1 MREDTKKEE
10 NLLSRLRDMFKSTIT
25 PVALIILFVFFVF
38 PVLSVASDMRIITEK
53 ARQELANA
61 KKVAKESREQIIMDR
76 STLKSKLKAVRQNV
90 DTLKSSTTLL
100 KDELTTLTE
109 QYKELTNRQA
119 DNELE
124 MNELSGTVRTLAQD
138 LTIMLNTSLFTS
150 FNPERIEKIKPI
162 LSKERFP
169 GIDDMR
175 SLTDILFSEAQFTG
189 GVSLQKGKFIDRA
202 GLQQLGEILIVGPF
216 TAIYR
221 IGDDVG
227 FLQPGRGDLL
237 TALPVLPDR
246 KVRNQLSAYMDGDT
260 DSIIFDPSGGAA
272 LKQVTHRVT
281 YIERIRD
288 GGFFVWPI
296 LAIGLAALLI
306 VLERIIFLS
315 RVHTNT
321 DKIMGE
327 VNELANAENWDECEE
342 VINSK
347 PGRPVCNILKAGF
360 AGRCYDRETVDS
372 ILQEAILR
380 EVPRL
385 ERFLAVL
392 HVFAAIAPLLG
403 LLGTVT
409 GMIATFHVITLY
421 GTGDPRLM
429 AGGISEALITTMLG
443 LCVAIPIM
451 LAHTFLSRQVDHI
464 IDDMEEKAVG
474 LSNIFMR
481 GCCHTG
487 KNE

>member
-1 MREDTKKEE
+1 MREGTVIE
-10 NLLSRLRDMFKSTIT
+10 SRLLDKFKPAIIPVFIIIFFSFT
-25 PVALIILFVFFVF
+25 PALSIAI
-38 PVLSVASDMRIITEK
+38 DMRVVTEK
-53 ARQELANA
+53 ARQELAEA
-61 KKVAKESREQIIMDR
+61 KKEALDSRKQITMDR
-76 STLKSKLKAVRQNV
+76 NTLKSKLIAVRQSV
-90 DTLKSSTTLL
+90 STLQNSTTRLE
-100 KDELTTLTE
+100 DELAILTE
-109 QYKELTNRQA
+109 QHKELTSRQA
-119 DNELE
+119 NDEME
-124 MNELSGTVRTLAQD
+124 MNELSGTVLTLAQD
-138 LTIMLNTSLFTS
+138 LTIMLNASLFTP
-150 FNPERIEKIKPI
+150 FTPDRLLKIEPI

-175 SLTDILFSEAQFTG
+175 SLANILFSETQFTG
-189 GVSLQKGKFIDRA
+189 GVSLQKGAIIDRA
-202 GLQQLGEILIVGPF
+202 GTEQLAEILLVGPF

-221 IGDDVG
+221 IENEVG
-227 FLQPGRGDLL
+227 FLTSQHDNLL
-237 TALPVLPDR
+237 TALPVLPDK
-246 KVRNQLSAYMDGDT
+246 KVRRQLSAYMDGST
-260 DSIIFDPSGGAA
+260 DSLIFDPSGGIA

-296 LAIGLAALLI
+296 LAIGVIALLI

-321 DKIMGE
+321 DKIMGK
-327 VNELANAENWDECEE
+327 VNELADAECWDECKE
-342 VINSK
+342 VINSQ

-443 LCVAIPIM
+443 LCIAIPIM
-451 LAHTFLSRQVDHI
+451 LVHTFLSRQVDHI

-481 GCCHTG
+481 SSCHTG
-487 KNE
+487 NNG

>member
-1 MREDTKKEE
+1 MRENSTRDK
-10 NLLSRLRDMFKSTIT
+10 NLLSRLCYMFKPAIL
-25 PVALIILFVFFVF
+25 PVALIIFFAF
-38 PVLSVASDMRIITEK
+38 TPDLSMASDMRVVTEK
-53 ARQELANA
+53 ARQELAEA
-61 KKVAKESREQIIMDR
+61 KKEALENRRQISMDR
-76 STLKSKLKAVRQNV
+76 NTLENELKAVRQNV
-90 DTLKSSTTLL
+90 TKLETSTSQL
-100 KDELTTLTE
+100 KDELSILTE
-109 QYKELTNRQA
+109 QYEELTSKQA
-119 DNELE
+119 DDELE

-138 LTIMLNTSLFTS
+138 LIIMLNASLFTPL
-150 FNPERIEKIKPI
+150 NPDRVEKIKPI
-162 LSKERFP
+162 LSKDRFP

-175 SLTDILFSEAQFTG
+175 DIADVLFSEAQFTG
-189 GVSLQKGKFIDRA
+189 GVSLQKGTFIDRS
-202 GLQQLGEILIVGPF
+202 GHEQLGEILLVGSF
-216 TAIYR
+216 TAMYR
-221 IGDDVG
+221 FEGETG
-227 FLQPGRGDLL
+227 FLKSQQGNLL
-237 TALPVLPDR
+237 TALPVLPSR
-246 KVRNQLSAYMDGDT
+246 KIRNQLSAYMDGDS
-260 DSIIFDPSGGAA
+260 DLIIFDPSGGAA

-296 LAIGLAALLI
+296 LAIGVIALLM
-306 VLERIIFLS
+306 VLERLIFLS
-315 RVHTNT
+315 RVRTNT

-327 VNELANAENWDECEE
+327 VSELAAAEKWEECEE

-347 PGRPVCNILKAGF
+347 PGRPVYNILKAGL

-385 ERFLAVL
+385 ERFLAIL

-409 GMIATFHVITLY
+409 GMIATFHVITLF

-443 LCVAIPIM
+443 LSVAVPIM

-474 LSNIFMR
+474 LSSIFMR
-481 GCCHTG
+481 GHCHIGDKT
-487 KNE
+487 